1 MSSLFKAL
9 ERAETEGRS
18 RPVPQP
24 PPPSDGRAPDPS
36 RRPSDV
42 LLPGVDLPEPCEEYE
57 KLKVMITLAPN
68 RADLRS
74 VMFVSALPG
83 EGVTTV
89 TLGVA
94 NAAAVGAPAGVL
106 LVDANFATPTLAS
119 RLGAAPRLGLSDIL
133 AKRATRADAVART
146 AVSRVFVLDGG
157 AGPVNFTSAR
167 SLDDVRE
174 LLTDLQTTY
183 DHVLV
188 DGGSLETCP
197 ESVLLSRHVDG
208 VAIVVHA
215 EHTPSEV
222 VVDATARLRRAGAR
236 LLGVVLNRRRTYV
249 PASVAKRL

>member
-9 ERAETEGRS
+9 ERAESEGRPPS
-18 RPVPQP
+18 PQP
-24 PPPSDGRAPDPS
+24 SRSSDRRASDLP
-36 RRPSDV
+36 RRPEV
-42 LLPGVDLPEPCEEYE
+42 LLPEVDLPEPCEEYE

-83 EGVTTV
+83 EGVSTV

-94 NAAAVGAPAGVL
+94 NAAALGAPAGVL
-106 LVDANFATPTLAS
+106 VVDADFASPSLAG
-119 RLGAAPRLGLSDIL
+119 RLGVSPRLGLSDIL
-133 AKRATRADAVART
+133 AKRVARVDAVART
-146 AVSRVFVLDGG
+146 AVSRLFVLDGG
-157 AGPVNFTSAR
+157 AGDVSFTSAR
-167 SLDDVRE
+167 ALDDVRE
-174 LLTDLQTTY
+174 LLADLQTTY

-222 VVDATARLRRAGAR
+222 VVDATTRLRRAGAR

-249 PASVAKRL
+249 PASVSKRL